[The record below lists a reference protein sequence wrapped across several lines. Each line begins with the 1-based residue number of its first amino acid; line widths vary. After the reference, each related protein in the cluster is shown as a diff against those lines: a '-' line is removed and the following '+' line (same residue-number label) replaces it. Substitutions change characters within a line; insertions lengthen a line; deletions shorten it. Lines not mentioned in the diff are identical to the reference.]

1 MEELRSGCTL
11 TPLRLEQHRLAGLA
25 ISYSNAWQGGA
36 RLILAIRGIE
46 TMPGVIDPP
55 WSNTDLRIYKGDR
68 VAQLVVEKIME
79 LRVSGASELNQ
90 KICRGSRQL
99 SVRGEEAC
107 PLAEPNDPLYQYIQ
121 GAGNV
126 EPGVSYQSVP
136 QKYPTRVSHK
146 SVRQECPTR
155 VSRKSA
161 IQECPTRASYKLF
174 FKSVPQ
180 ECPKRVTNKSAP
192 QECPKECP
200 TRVPKECPT
209 RVSRKTAYKSAPQ

>member
-1 MEELRSGCTL
+1 
-11 TPLRLEQHRLAGLA
+11 
-25 ISYSNAWQGGA
+25 
-36 RLILAIRGIE
+36 
-46 TMPGVIDPP
+46 MPGVIDPP

-155 VSRKSA
+155 VSRKSD
-161 IQECPTRASYKLF
+161 IQECPTRVSYKG
-174 FKSVPQ
+174 VPQ
-180 ECPKRVTNKSAP
+180 ES
-192 QECPKECP
+192 P
-200 TRVPKECPT
+200 TRVFQKSVREECPT
-209 RVSRKTAYKSAPQ
+209 RVSRESVPQECPTRVSYKSVLQGVSHKSVLQECSARVSHKSVI